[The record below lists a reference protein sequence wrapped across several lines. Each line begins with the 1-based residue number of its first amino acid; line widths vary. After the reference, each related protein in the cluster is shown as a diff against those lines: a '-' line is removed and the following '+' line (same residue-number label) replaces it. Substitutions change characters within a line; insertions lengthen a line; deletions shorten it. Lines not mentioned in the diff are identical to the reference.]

1 MFIIDFISSK
11 RSLLLLRVM
20 KCDEDTQA
28 KPDSLVEPRAA
39 METMAA
45 DYDHFAGGLLL
56 LCVIRSNIRHGSI
69 ITVGRI
75 GSSLRVGVGVRPIVA
90 AHLAIGTRCSLHSY

>member
-1 MFIIDFISSK
+1 
-11 RSLLLLRVM
+11 
-20 KCDEDTQA
+20 
-28 KPDSLVEPRAA
+28 

-90 AHLAIGTRCSLHSY
+90 AHLAIGTRCDKTGGGGGEARYAGRLGRAIS